1 MFKCTRSICKH
12 DRALF
17 RIGDEDR
24 MNKKREQKISLQK
37 IIYFDEESITDY
49 VQIVEGGEMQKTI
62 ELLNETEGT
71 LGTQAKASGSAGI
84 SGVFKAILGLESKI
98 DANIELGTSLNTNKM
113 AKNIL
118 KNTILTDFISIL
130 EKENTN
136 IKNFKNYK
144 IFVEKDSLSYIVMIS
159 PYMTM
164 LGKSNGIKAGEF
176 DLFIEK
182 IDNAVKLGKGYF
194 EFVGEKGDKK
204 VILRFNINAF
214 KNNYKISDLLK
225 MNLSIYGIK
234 VGKTTLEKLNINNEL
249 NLDEKITIG
258 RDNPSY
264 FEETENNSKQDE
276 KKKELN
282 VYDVLLA
289 GVEKDDE

>member
-1 MFKCTRSICKH
+1 M
-12 DRALF
+12 A
-17 RIGDEDR
+17 
-24 MNKKREQKISLQK
+24 NKKKENKISIQK

-49 VQIVEGGEMQKTI
+49 VQIVEGGKMEKTT
-62 ELLNETEGT
+62 ELLNETEESLESNT
-71 LGTQAKASGSAGI
+71 KASASAGI

-98 DANIELGTSLNTNKM
+98 EANLELGTSLNANKM

-118 KNTILTDFISIL
+118 KNTILTDFINIL
-130 EKENTN
+130 EKGNSSIE
-136 IKNFKNYK
+136 NFKDYK

-176 DLFIEK
+176 DLFIDK
-182 IDNAVKLGKGYF
+182 IDNAVKSGKGYF
-194 EFVGEKGDKK
+194 EFVGEKNNRK
-204 VILRFNINAF
+204 VVLRFNINAF

-225 MNLSIYGIK
+225 MNLSIYAIK
-234 VGKTTLEKLNINNEL
+234 VGTTTLEKLNMNNEL

-258 RDNPSY
+258 KDNPSY
-264 FEETENNSKQDE
+264 YVEENNNDNE
-276 KKKELN
+276 NEDKKKELN

-289 GVEKDDE
+289 GVEKDDR

>member
-1 MFKCTRSICKH
+1 M
-12 DRALF
+12 A
-17 RIGDEDR
+17 
-24 MNKKREQKISLQK
+24 NKKQRNKISIQK

-49 VQIVEGGEMQKTI
+49 VQIVEGGEMEKTT
-62 ELLNETEGT
+62 ELLNETEGILEAKT
-71 LGTQAKASGSAGI
+71 KASGSAGI

-98 DANIELGTSLNTNKM
+98 EANLELGASLNTNKM

-118 KNTILTDFISIL
+118 KNTILTDFINIL
-130 EKENTN
+130 EKED
-136 IKNFKNYK
+136 KNYK

-164 LGKSNGIKAGEF
+164 LGKGNGIKAGEF
-176 DLFIEK
+176 DLFIDK
-182 IDNAVKLGKGYF
+182 IDNAVKSGKGYF
-194 EFVGEKGDKK
+194 EFVGEKDNNK

-225 MNLSIYGIK
+225 MNLSIYAIK
-234 VGKTTLEKLNINNEL
+234 VGTTTLEKLNINNEL
-249 NLDEKITIG
+249 NLDERITIG
-258 RDNPSY
+258 KDNPSY
-264 FEETENNSKQDE
+264 IEEDKKTLEQDD

-289 GVEKDDE
+289 GVEKDD

>member
-1 MFKCTRSICKH
+1 
-12 DRALF
+12 
-17 RIGDEDR
+17 

>member
-1 MFKCTRSICKH
+1 M
-12 DRALF
+12 
-17 RIGDEDR
+17 
-24 MNKKREQKISLQK
+24 KKKQDNKISMQK

-49 VQIVEGGEMQKTI
+49 VQIVEGGEMEKTI

-71 LGTQAKASGSAGI
+71 LGAQTKASGTAGI

-98 DANIELGTSLNTNKM
+98 EANLELGTSLNTNKM

-130 EKENTN
+130 EKGNSN
-136 IKNFKNYK
+136 IENFKDYK

-164 LGKSNGIKAGEF
+164 LGKSNGVKTGEF
-176 DLFIEK
+176 DLFIDK
-182 IDNAVKLGKGYF
+182 IDNAVKSGKGYF
-194 EFVGEKGDKK
+194 EFVGEKEDKK

-225 MNLSIYGIK
+225 MNLSIYAIK
-234 VGKTTLEKLNINNEL
+234 VGTTTLEKLNINNEL
-249 NLDEKITIG
+249 NLDEKITIAK
-258 RDNPSY
+258 DNPSY
-264 FEETENNSKQDE
+264 VEEISNSIEQDD
-276 KKKELN
+276 KKKILD

-289 GVEKDDE
+289 GVEKYD

>member
-1 MFKCTRSICKH
+1 MK
-12 DRALF
+12 
-17 RIGDEDR
+17 E
-24 MNKKREQKISLQK
+24 KKAKKISIQK

-49 VQIVEGGEMQKTI
+49 VQIVEGGEMEKTI
-62 ELLNETEGT
+62 ELLSETEGT
-71 LGTQAKASGSAGI
+71 LEAKTKASGSAGI

-98 DANIELGTSLNTNKM
+98 EANLELGTSLNTNKM

-130 EKENTN
+130 EKENTS
-136 IKNFKNYK
+136 IKNFKDYK

-182 IDNAVKLGKGYF
+182 IDNAVKSGKGYF
-194 EFVGEKGDKK
+194 EFVGEKGNEK

-225 MNLSIYGIK
+225 MNLSIFGIK

-249 NLDEKITIG
+249 NLDEKITLG
-258 RDNPSY
+258 KDNPSY
-264 FEETENNSKQDE
+264 VEDKEEEQEDKQ
-276 KKKELN
+276 KELE

-289 GVEKDDE
+289 GVEKDD

>member
-1 MFKCTRSICKH
+1 M
-12 DRALF
+12 
-17 RIGDEDR
+17 
-24 MNKKREQKISLQK
+24 KKKQVKKISIQK

-71 LGTQAKASGSAGI
+71 LGAQTKASGSAGI

-98 DANIELGTSLNTNKM
+98 EANLELGTSLNTNKM

-130 EKENTN
+130 EKENTS
-136 IKNFKNYK
+136 IKNFKDYK

-182 IDNAVKLGKGYF
+182 IDNAVKSGKGYF
-194 EFVGEKGDKK
+194 EFVGEKGDEK

-249 NLDEKITIG
+249 NLDEKITLG
-258 RDNPSY
+258 KDNPSY
-264 FEETENNSKQDE
+264 VEDKDKDKDEEQED
-276 KKKELN
+276 KKKELD

-289 GVEKDDE
+289 GVEKDD

>member
-1 MFKCTRSICKH
+1 M
-12 DRALF
+12 
-17 RIGDEDR
+17 
-24 MNKKREQKISLQK
+24 KKKQDNKISMQK

-49 VQIVEGGEMQKTI
+49 VQIVEGGKMEKTI

-71 LGTQAKASGSAGI
+71 LGTQTKASGTAGI

-98 DANIELGTSLNTNKM
+98 EANLELGTSLNTNKM

-130 EKENTN
+130 EKGNSN
-136 IKNFKNYK
+136 IENFKDYK

-164 LGKSNGIKAGEF
+164 LGKSNGVKAGEF
-176 DLFIEK
+176 DLFIDK
-182 IDNAVKLGKGYF
+182 IDNAVKSGKGYF
-194 EFVGEKGDKK
+194 EFVGEKEDKK

-225 MNLSIYGIK
+225 MNLSIYAIK
-234 VGKTTLEKLNINNEL
+234 VGTTTLEKLNINNEL
-249 NLDEKITIG
+249 NLDEKITIAK
-258 RDNPSY
+258 DNPSY
-264 FEETENNSKQDE
+264 VEEISNSIEQDD
-276 KKKELN
+276 KKKILD

-289 GVEKDDE
+289 GVEKDD

>member
-1 MFKCTRSICKH
+1 
-12 DRALF
+12 
-17 RIGDEDR
+17 
-24 MNKKREQKISLQK
+24 MNKKPDKKISIQK

-49 VQIVEGGEMQKTI
+49 VQIVEGGKMEKTT
-62 ELLNETEGT
+62 ELLNETEANLDT
-71 LGTQAKASGSAGI
+71 RTKTSASAGI

-98 DANIELGTSLNTNKM
+98 EANLELGTTLNTNKM

-118 KNTILTDFISIL
+118 KNTILTDFINIL
-130 EKENTN
+130 EKGNSSIE
-136 IKNFKNYK
+136 NFKDYK

-176 DLFIEK
+176 DLFIDK
-182 IDNAVKLGKGYF
+182 IDNAVKSGKGYF
-194 EFVGEKGDKK
+194 EFVGEKEDKK

-225 MNLSIYGIK
+225 MNLSIYAIK
-234 VGKTTLEKLNINNEL
+234 VGTTTLEKLNINNEL
-249 NLDEKITIG
+249 NLDDKITIG
-258 RDNPSY
+258 KDNPSY
-264 FEETENNSKQDE
+264 VEENNNDDE
-276 KKKELN
+276 YVKKDKKKELD

-289 GVEKDDE
+289 GVEKDD